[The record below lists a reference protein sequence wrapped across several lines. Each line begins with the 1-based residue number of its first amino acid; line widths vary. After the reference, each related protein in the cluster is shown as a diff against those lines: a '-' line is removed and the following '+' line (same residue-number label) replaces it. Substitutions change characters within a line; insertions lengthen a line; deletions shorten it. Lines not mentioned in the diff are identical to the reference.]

1 MTQRIAV
8 VTGARSYT
16 GSAVAAALLARG
28 WAVRTLTNRSD
39 PIHDP
44 GPMQVHPLQFTDEAA
59 LVDALRGAS
68 VFVNTYWVRY
78 PQAGHSFAEAVRRSG
93 WLFDGARAAGVDRL
107 VHVSVSNPSADSPLD
122 YYRGKA
128 EVEDLVRD
136 SGLPFSI
143 VRPTLV
149 VGGRDILINNIAW
162 FLRRLPLFAMP
173 GRGDYRVQPILLDE
187 LGALVA
193 DACEH
198 VGDEVF
204 DAAGPEVMSF
214 EALVR
219 DIAAAVDRPARIV
232 HFPTWLSL
240 ALIRMVG
247 WFKGEVILARQ
258 ELDGLAQELLVSS
271 DPPRGRAS
279 VRDWLHDHGAEL
291 GVSYASELARHARS
305 PAARPATA

>member
-16 GSAVAAALLARG
+16 GSAIARALLARG
-28 WAVRTLTNRSD
+28 YALRTLTNRTD
-39 PIHDP
+39 AIHDP
-44 GPMQVHPLQFTDEAA
+44 GPMEVRPLQFTDE
-59 LVDALRGAS
+59 DALLDAMRGAS

-78 PQAGHSFAEAVRRSG
+78 PQAGHSFDEAVRRSG

-107 VHVSVSNPSADSPLD
+107 VHISVSNPSPDSRLD

-128 EVEDLVRD
+128 QVEELVRG
-136 SGLPFSI
+136 SGMSHAI
-143 VRPTLV
+143 VRPTLI
-149 VGGRDILINNIAW
+149 VGERDILINNIAW

-173 GRGDYRVQPILLDE
+173 GRGDYRVQPVTLDDV
-187 LGALVA
+187 GTLVA
-193 DACEH
+193 DACQRT
-198 VGDEVF
+198 GDETF
-204 DAAGPEVMSF
+204 DAAGPEVMTF
-214 EALVR
+214 EELVR

-232 HFPTWLSL
+232 HFPRWLSL

-258 ELDGLAQELLVSS
+258 ELDGLEQELLVSAEA
-271 DPPRGRAS
+271 PRGRAS
-279 VRDWLHDHGAEL
+279 VREWLRAHGPEL

-305 PAARPATA
+305 PAARAAA